1 MKKALI
7 LLAFHAMA
15 AQAQVDHGCQLLD
28 AMGEEAAKS
37 YMSFRPSTA
46 LFYRLP
52 ANPAGEGDS
61 NAMED
66 YDPGVESRLRAD
78 MANLAAKV
86 QHATGDSLNSLCA
99 AQLQALNIQLDI
111 FSGFSENEYGYID
124 TWYGHVPFIINQ
136 INGPLID
143 LPEALTNTFAISNI
157 NDAQRYI
164 ARLQKFGPMIDS
176 VNEKFVYDINH
187 GWYPPPSVLARS
199 LALFKNYTSG
209 SVTTHPLYLSLSAQ
223 LARLNEVDEATKSAL
238 LTQAASALSTTVYP
252 GYSRTVAM
260 LERFSASRRP
270 AVTSVVDLPGGRT
283 YYKRALKFQTDSTD
297 GASTLHEFGLAE
309 VLRLQSLLVHSGAD
323 QSNETTEQYLKR
335 TSHLPAE
342 DFNLEQAILDR
353 LSLLN
358 DRANARRDWLVVDSP
373 AAELRFRAF
382 PKALEA
388 SAPLGKYTAAG
399 ASGSA
404 IYWVNVSKLAR
415 MSYSFLEVVT
425 FHETVPGHHL
435 QFSIAQ
441 RKAELPVLLKFSLFN
456 AYIEGW
462 ATYAEGLA
470 SEAGLYSDA
479 KKGEASRL
487 NAELLRSVRVVID
500 TGIHAEGWS
509 RSQAIDYF
517 IATLNNDHDSA
528 SAEVDRYLA
537 MPGQA
542 AGYQVGLSLIRKKRL
557 ANEQSLGSS
566 FDLKKF
572 NTDLLKNGAMPLYLM
587 H

>member
-15 AQAQVDHGCQLLD
+15 AQAQVDHGCQRLD
-28 AMGEEAAKS
+28 ALGEEAANS

-46 LFYRLP
+46 LFYHLP
-52 ANPAGEGDS
+52 ANPAVGEEI

-66 YDPGVESRLRAD
+66 YDPSVESRLRAD

-86 QHATGDSLNSLCA
+86 QHATGNSLNSLCA
-99 AQLQALNIQLDI
+99 TQLRALKAQLDI
-111 FSGFSENEYGYID
+111 FSGFNRNEYGYID
-124 TWYGHVPFIINQ
+124 TWHGHVPFIINQ

-143 LPEALTNTFAISNI
+143 LPEALTNNFAISNI
-157 NDAQRYI
+157 KDAQRYI
-164 ARLQKFGPMIDS
+164 ARLHKLGPMIES
-176 VNEKFVYDINH
+176 VNEKFLHDVNH
-187 GWYPPPSVLARS
+187 GWYPPPWVLARS
-199 LALFKNYTSG
+199 LSLFKNYIAG
-209 SVTTHPLYLSLSAQ
+209 SVTTHPLYLSLSTQ
-223 LARLNEVDEATKSAL
+223 LNRLNDVDDTTKNAL
-238 LTQAASALSTTVYP
+238 LAQTANALSTTVYP

-270 AVTSVVDLPGGRT
+270 VVTSVVDLPGGRI
-283 YYKRALKFQTDSTD
+283 YYKQALKFLTDSTE
-297 GASTLHEFGLAE
+297 GAHTLHEFGLEE
-309 VLRLQSLLVHSGAD
+309 VRRLQSLLAHSEAD
-323 QSNETTEQYLKR
+323 LSNETTEQYLKR
-335 TSHLPAE
+335 TSHLPTE

-358 DRANARRDWLVVDSP
+358 DRANARRDRLVVDSP
-373 AAELRFRAF
+373 AAELRFRTF
-382 PKALEA
+382 PKELEA

-399 ASGSA
+399 ARGSA
-404 IYWVNVSKLAR
+404 IYWVNANKLAS
-415 MSYSFLEVVT
+415 MPYSFLEVVT

-435 QFSIAQ
+435 QFSVAQ
-441 RKAELPVLLKFSLFN
+441 RKAQLPVLLKFSLFN

-479 KKGEASRL
+479 KQGEASRL

-509 RSQAIDYF
+509 RSRAIDYF

-557 ANEQSLGSS
+557 ANEHSLGSS
-566 FDLKKF
+566 FDLKNSIPTSLRTVRCPF
-572 NTDLLKNGAMPLYLM
+572 T
-587 H
+587 